1 VKVKASS
8 AGVALAFVA
17 IAAAATAQ
25 DAGFKRTILQQRDI
39 SAPGREAV
47 TGVTEIQP
55 GASAPRHT
63 HPGEEIGYV
72 LEGTVVV
79 EQDGS
84 APLTV
89 NAGQA
94 FLVPAGTVHG
104 ATNHTSR
111 PVRILATY
119 IVEKG
124 KPLATPAAAR

>member
-1 VKVKASS
+1 MRVVTIA
-8 AGVALAFVA
+8 VAAA
-17 IAAAATAQ
+17 IAVSATITAQ
-25 DAGFKRTILQQRDI
+25 EAGFKRTILQQHDI

-47 TGVTEIQP
+47 TGVTEISP

-63 HPGEEIGYV
+63 HPGEEVGYV

-84 APLTV
+84 APKTV

-94 FLVPAGTVHG
+94 FLIPAGTVHG
-104 ATNHTSR
+104 ATNKTSS

-124 KPLATPAAAR
+124 KPLATPAAR

>member
-1 VKVKASS
+1 MKSS
-8 AGVALAFVA
+8 TAFCVLAFVTTV
-17 IAAAATAQ
+17 AAATAQ
-25 DAGFKRTILQQRDI
+25 EAGFKRTILQQRDI

-63 HPGEEIGYV
+63 HPGEEVGYV

-84 APLTV
+84 APMTLH
-89 NAGQA
+89 AGQA
-94 FLVPAGTVHG
+94 FLIPAGTVHG
-104 ATNHTSR
+104 ASNKTAS
-111 PVRILATY
+111 PVKILATY

-124 KPLATPAAAR
+124 KPLATRAAAK